1 MSSSTI
7 ATKMLNG
14 AAFLHSVIEAFPYR
28 IHTVLTDNG
37 TAFAD
42 LPKNRSG
49 ISRQWGPN
57 MFNGACLAHGIEHKT
72 KPYHPWTNGQAERMN
87 RTIKDAT
94 TKVFHSPD
102 LESLKAHVLA
112 FVAAY
117 DFAKHLKALRWRT
130 PIRHLCQSSAKEPSI
145 FKLDPRHLIRD
156 QTASL
161 TSRCLTIEQSLW
173 PRRWQLL
180 PDLASRSA
188 SPPPRSTASSGTLC
202 KFRPI

>member
-1 MSSSTI
+1 
-7 ATKMLNG
+7 MLNG

-37 TAFAD
+37 MAFAD

-57 MFNGACLAHGIEHKT
+57 MFDRACLAHGIEHEFT
-72 KPYHPWTNGQAERMN
+72 KPYPPWTNGQAERMN

-94 TKVFHSPD
+94 TKVFHYPD

-117 DFAKHLKALRWRT
+117 NSQT
-130 PIRHLCQSSAKEPSI
+130 PQSAAMANAVWTLCQVSAGRDPSI
-145 FKLDPRHLIRD
+145 FKLDPRRLIPGRNN
-156 QTASL
+156 
-161 TSRCLTIEQSLW
+161 
-173 PRRWQLL
+173 
-180 PDLASRSA
+180 
-188 SPPPRSTASSGTLC
+188 
-202 KFRPI
+202 